1 MWGECMTEV
10 RVGEEQSLKKK
21 KHAGVKSTNR
31 YHVSNRIWGWGCALA
46 MKVMVLGEAPL
57 K

>member
-1 MWGECMTEV
+1 MTEV